1 MQVIG
6 DLIKIVFDKKNRPVV
21 TAILIALIML
31 TGLILFLPE
40 SILMK
45 MSLDNLPDFWKII
58 IGLTFLFS
66 TTMIATIVL
75 LLIFK
80 YIRLKILNKTMKI
93 ECKKKIERLNQ
104 THKSLIAKALQ
115 NSNKSILLDI
125 SSGDTLYLLSNGFLF
140 EPQQIPRVEPNNEI
154 FKIFALQPWLIDLY
168 NEEPEL
174 FRIKIRR

>member
-1 MQVIG
+1 MSINL
-6 DLIKIVFDKKNRPVV
+6 DNALEKIFDNFKKITPALVV
-21 TAILIALIML
+21 VSIVSA
-31 TGLILFLPE
+31 LILFLPK
-40 SILMK
+40 SVLVK

-75 LLIFK
+75 LPIFK

-104 THKSLIAKALQ
+104 THKSLIAIALQ
-115 NSNKSILLDI
+115 DSNKSILLDI
-125 SSGDTLYLLSNGFLF
+125 SSGDTLYLQSNGFLF
-140 EPQQIPRVEPNNEI
+140 EPQQIPIVEPNNKI
-154 FKIFALQPWLIDLY
+154 FKIFALQPWVIDLY